1 MQHSPVIDEEN
12 LARFE
17 FDPQLVLWFPE
28 LVSEMSVCRI
38 PALYDV
44 VRNCVYHGTVVVVI
58 PHHVDFVVPGVDAE
72 NWADADHV
80 VDLGAK
86 VLDELVFYGDT

>member
-1 MQHSPVIDEEN
+1 MTPYV
-12 LARFE
+12 
-17 FDPQLVLWFPE
+17 
-28 LVSEMSVCRI
+28 MSRKNVT
-38 PALYDV
+38 AL
-44 VRNCVYHGTVVVVI
+44 I

>member
-1 MQHSPVIDEEN
+1 MTPYV
-12 LARFE
+12 
-17 FDPQLVLWFPE
+17 
-28 LVSEMSVCRI
+28 MSRKNVT
-38 PALYDV
+38 AL
-44 VRNCVYHGTVVVVI
+44 I

-86 VLDELVFYGDT
+86 VLDELVFYGDTWEKLEVFKRLLEHSVRGVEAVH